1 MYFDLDVSKSPLIK
15 QNDDKKGFVLTRL
28 FKMTKKELISIA
40 MRKNSKITQKIHNT
54 SKKDKIMFYQ
64 EIESYKE
71 IHDFFNGKQN
81 KMYKKYRYMKYNC
94 LRKVANYE
102 NLPIYVLMN
111 DQSQLPFCSQNRMK
125 NTSKEREL

>member
-54 SKKDKIMFYQ
+54 
-64 EIESYKE
+64 
-71 IHDFFNGKQN
+71 
-81 KMYKKYRYMKYNC
+81 
-94 LRKVANYE
+94 
-102 NLPIYVLMN
+102 
-111 DQSQLPFCSQNRMK
+111 
-125 NTSKEREL
+125 